1 MLHRNCLKCH
11 HCHTNLRLGGYA
23 FDRDDPQGRFY
34 CTQHYRLPAKPQPQR
49 VNKAR
54 VSWRR
59 RKPPLD
65 GQLFINASL
74 LKQRSAAAQPA
85 SPATQPA
92 AAAATAAGS
101 VAATEAPVES
111 MDTLPARDQV
121 DLLDTSR
128 AAASA
133 DAMSDDEANVIDEH
147 EWSGLNFL
155 PESNND
161 SQSELSSSDESDT
174 ESDSE
179 LFEDADD
186 SPFGAQTLQLASD
199 WIGKQYCG
207 ESDDSEDSYDSS
219 EGIAGGSHYIVFAM
233 T

>member
-1 MLHRNCLKCH
+1 M
-11 HCHTNLRLGGYA
+11 
-23 FDRDDPQGRFY
+23 
-34 CTQHYRLPAKPQPQR
+34 QP
-49 VNKAR
+49 
-54 VSWRR
+54 
-59 RKPPLD
+59 
-65 GQLFINASL
+65 
-74 LKQRSAAAQPA
+74 
-85 SPATQPA
+85 
-92 AAAATAAGS
+92 
-101 VAATEAPVES
+101 

-147 EWSGLNFL
+147 EWSGRNFL

-179 LFEDADD
+179 LFEEADD

-199 WIGKQYCG
+199 WIGKQYCE
-207 ESDDSEDSYDSS
+207 ESDDSDDFYDSS
-219 EGIAGGSHYIVFAM
+219 EGIAGEFTVKHRLLLQHYADYVLSASTDDGKDDTEGEEFKKARELRREEVRLQPLPVNLPTDTETEVSLVEIFSFGYGKTNVLFFIIIIIVFNFVVFSDDLSYNHIKL
-233 T
+233 

>member
-1 MLHRNCLKCH
+1 M
-11 HCHTNLRLGGYA
+11 
-23 FDRDDPQGRFY
+23 
-34 CTQHYRLPAKPQPQR
+34 QP
-49 VNKAR
+49 
-54 VSWRR
+54 
-59 RKPPLD
+59 
-65 GQLFINASL
+65 
-74 LKQRSAAAQPA
+74 
-85 SPATQPA
+85 
-92 AAAATAAGS
+92 
-101 VAATEAPVES
+101 

-147 EWSGLNFL
+147 EWSGRNFL

-179 LFEDADD
+179 LFEEADD

-199 WIGKQYCG
+199 WIGKQYCE
-207 ESDDSEDSYDSS
+207 ESDDSDDFYDSS
-219 EGIAGGSHYIVFAM
+219 EGIAGGFTIKHRFL
-233 T
+233 